1 MKKFELDGATKQLY
15 VFTLFMGENHQ
26 NLSKKVMDLGI
37 GLIGDETI
45 YELTNPEGRPW
56 MKITKGEKVSHPLV
70 LLTKKSTIQMS
81 EDEWKKFLNGEAIRC
96 GLKGRKYY
104 SLNLDEL
111 LKMVNFN
118 EDLLGA
124 LKVSYVHQGKQ

>member
-1 MKKFELDGATKQLY
+1 MKKVELDGATKQLY

-37 GLIGDETI
+37 GLIGDEII

-56 MKITKGEKVSHPLV
+56 MKITKGEKVSHPLIF
-70 LLTKKSTIQMS
+70 LTKKSTIQMS
-81 EDEWKKFLNGEAIRC
+81 EDKWKKFLNGEAIRC

-124 LKVSYVHQGKQ
+124 LKVSYVHQGK